1 MVIWSGLGFL
11 AGVITFAFLLLF
23 NFVLDSQ
30 FGEGYYSSHPWAIGT
45 ALILGGIVSS
55 GVGFMLKG
63 RSDRYV
69 VDEET
74 GERLVVNNSSHSFF
88 FVPMHWAGI
97 VIVVI
102 GVGVAISGLLSG
114 DAPNGG

>member
-1 MVIWSGLGFL
+1 MMIWSGLGFSV
-11 AGVITFAFLLLF
+11 AVITFGSLLLF

-30 FGEGYYSSHPWAIGT
+30 FGEGYYSSHDWAIGT
-45 ALILGGIVSS
+45 ALMLGGLISS

-74 GERLVVNNSSHSFF
+74 FMCQLTCLCRTLARARQN
-88 FVPMHWAGI
+88 
-97 VIVVI
+97 
-102 GVGVAISGLLSG
+102 
-114 DAPNGG
+114 